1 MCRPYRAIRSFIIE
15 TQGVA
20 LGWLVSGPLALSGS
34 PHSNRAPTLRFH
46 FQSHPPSRDTREVS
60 GYLRPNTM
68 NTLTVQLPDSLH
80 RSIQALVDREGYS
93 IDQFLASA
101 AAEKMAALTTLDFL
115 RREAAQG
122 RREDF
127 DTFLAAV
134 PHGPVPETDRLPE

>member
-1 MCRPYRAIRSFIIE
+1 MRPVR
-15 TQGVA
+15 
-20 LGWLVSGPLALSGS
+20 
-34 PHSNRAPTLRFH
+34 H
-46 FQSHPPSRDTREVS
+46 PSRDTREVS

-127 DTFLAAV
+127 DAFLAAV
-134 PHGPVPETDRLPE
+134 PHGPIPETDRLPE

>member
-1 MCRPYRAIRSFIIE
+1 MRPVR
-15 TQGVA
+15 
-20 LGWLVSGPLALSGS
+20 
-34 PHSNRAPTLRFH
+34 H
-46 FQSHPPSRDTREVS
+46 PSRDTREVS

-68 NTLTVQLPDSLH
+68 HTLTVQLPDSLH
-80 RSIQALVDREGYS
+80 RSIQALVEREGYS

-127 DTFLAAV
+127 DAFLAAV
-134 PHGPVPETDRLPE
+134 PHGPVPGRRRGQSVKIARLFRCGNRQDTPSQPTLRLSAIP